1 MITHRLLATAMC
13 ISLGLISTAHA
24 GPCFPVNSE
33 VVSLGEQAARYYAT
47 RSLDQQ
53 IEDRRQVFS
62 ASGRSVGR
70 IDRQAL
76 VCSPFLNI
84 LGADEW
90 QCRGTAKVCVEP

>member
-1 MITHRLLATAMC
+1 MISTRLLLAASC
-13 ISLGLISTAHA
+13 LSFALLSTAQA

-33 VVSLGEQAARYYAT
+33 VVSLGEQAARYYAA

-53 IEDRRQVFS
+53 IEDRRQGLS

-76 VCSPFLNI
+76 DCSPYLNI

-90 QCRGTAKVCVEP
+90 RCRGAAKVCVQP